1 MATTAIRTRY
11 SSRDHPLP
19 GPLAAI
25 AITVGTTT
33 LGFMAGSSPAL
44 AVALAAGAVLV
55 VAVAVRPEIATL
67 VVLAI
72 LYSNAAVLA
81 VTFHGMPA
89 FISAAV
95 PMLLAAPLVHLVLV
109 RRQRLV
115 AVPALP
121 WVIGFGVVQVLGT
134 ITVSSSTTA
143 VTTLGTFVLEGLGIY
158 VVVTNVVRT
167 REVLFKAVWVIV
179 LVGAFLG
186 SLSVIQELTGT
197 SSEWWGF
204 AQASNAVIGEDG
216 GAAETAVRLGGPLGQ
231 NNRYAQMMLVLVPV
245 GLFLCRSE
253 RRPWAQLVA
262 GGATALIAAGVV
274 LSYSRGGAVGLAVA
288 FVVMAALRYVRVRTV
303 VIVGALVAT
312 VVLSVPQYRDRL
324 ATLGAVSDLAS
335 EDDGEVGVDS
345 SIASRATENVAAFL
359 AFADHPFLGVGPG
372 LFATVYQDY
381 AEQVEGD
388 VRRVK
393 SSPREAHNLY
403 LGVAAENGL
412 PGIICLGG
420 VFAVTLR
427 ELARAR
433 RRLLE
438 RDPALA
444 ALAAG
449 FLIAVVAYMASAVF
463 LHFAFVRYFWLLM
476 ALGAATARIASRIA
490 VPDDDE
496 SPPRTVTA
504 APLPVRN

>member
-25 AITVGTTT
+25 AISVGTTT
-33 LGFMAGSSPAL
+33 LGFLAGSSPAL

-67 VVLAI
+67 AVLAI

-81 VTFHGMPA
+81 VTLHGMPA

-109 RRQRLV
+109 QRERLV

-121 WVIGFGVVQVLGT
+121 WVIGFGVVQVVGT
-134 ITVSSSTTA
+134 IAVSSSTTA

-158 VVVTNVVRT
+158 VVITNVVRT
-167 REVLFKAVWVIV
+167 REVLRKAVWVIV

-186 SLSVIQELTGT
+186 LLSVFQEVTGT
-197 SSEWWGF
+197 TSNEWWGF
-204 AQASNAVIGEDG
+204 AQASNAVVGEDG
-216 GAAETAVRLGGPLGQ
+216 GVAETAVRLGGPLGQ

-303 VIVGALVAT
+303 VVVGALVAT

-335 EDDGEVGVDS
+335 EDDGQTGVDS

-359 AFADHPFLGVGPG
+359 AFADHPLLGVGPG

-388 VRRVK
+388 VARVK

-420 VFAVTLR
+420 VFVVTLR

-433 RRLLE
+433 RRCLE
-438 RDPALA
+438 RAPELA
-444 ALAAG
+444 ALASG

-476 ALGAATARIASRIA
+476 ALAAATARIATRVA
-490 VPDDDE
+490 LPDPA
-496 SPPRTVTA
+496 PPRSVTTT
-504 APLPVRN
+504 PLPVRN

>member
-1 MATTAIRTRY
+1 
-11 SSRDHPLP
+11 
-19 GPLAAI
+19 
-25 AITVGTTT
+25 
-33 LGFMAGSSPAL
+33 
-44 AVALAAGAVLV
+44 
-55 VAVAVRPEIATL
+55 
-67 VVLAI
+67 VLAI

-81 VTFHGMPA
+81 VTYHGMPA
-89 FISAAV
+89 FIGAAV
-95 PMLLAAPLVHLVLV
+95 PMLLAAPLVYQVLV
-109 RRQRLV
+109 RRERLV
-115 AVPALP
+115 GVPALP

-134 ITVSSSTTA
+134 IAVSSSTTA

-167 REVLFKAVWVIV
+167 RDVLRKAVWVIV

-186 SLSVIQELTGT
+186 LLSVFQELTGT
-197 SSEWWGF
+197 TSNEWWGF

-216 GAAETAVRLGGPLGQ
+216 GVAETATRLGGPLGQ

-245 GLFLCRSE
+245 GIFLCRSE

-303 VIVGALVAT
+303 VIVGVMVGA

-324 ATLGAVSDLAS
+324 ATLGAVSDLAA
-335 EDDGEVGVDS
+335 EDDGETGVDS
-345 SIASRATENVAAFL
+345 SIASRATENMAAFL
-359 AFADHPFLGVGPG
+359 AFADHPLLGVGPG

-388 VRRVK
+388 ARRVK
-393 SSPREAHNLY
+393 STPREAHNLY

-420 VFAVTLR
+420 VFVVTLR

-433 RRLLE
+433 RRCLE
-438 RDPALA
+438 RDPELA
-444 ALAAG
+444 ALASG
-449 FLIAVVAYMASAVF
+449 FLIAVVGYMASAVF

-476 ALGAATARIASRIA
+476 ALAAATARIVLRE
-490 VPDDDE
+490 VPTE
-496 SPPRTVTA
+496 AENHMAWSTNGLA
-504 APLPVRN
+504 AAARVDGS